1 MIGVV
6 GDAAVQQMPR
16 TGIYASGMEN
26 DSITQKAE
34 RAQGARPVEK
44 SNEGAKAKPQGSG
57 GDAER
62 NRTLVEDGKVVIERY
77 DEDGKLIKRTPPGY
91 LPFGEIA

>member
-1 MIGVV
+1 MIGVI

-16 TGIYASGMEN
+16 TGIYASGTEK
-26 DSITQKAE
+26 DVVAQKAE
-34 RAQGARPVEK
+34 RAQSARPVEQ
-44 SNEGAKAKPQGSG
+44 SNEGAKAKQQGTGEESVH
-57 GDAER
+57 
-62 NRTLVEDGKVVIERY
+62 NRTLIEDGKVVIERY

>member
-1 MIGVV
+1 MIGVI

-16 TGIYASGMEN
+16 TGIYASGTEK
-26 DSITQKAE
+26 DVIAQKAE
-34 RAQGARPVEK
+34 RAQNARPVEK
-44 SNEGAKAKPQGSG
+44 TNEGAKAKPQGSG
-57 GDAER
+57 EDSGHK
-62 NRTLVEDGKVVIERY
+62 RTLIEDGKVVIERY